1 MKKCIITGLLALSI
15 VVAGST
21 MLQSQTAKI
30 KAFNESVQYEKN
42 KNYQQALSVL
52 EKIYSDNAKDY
63 FVNLRMGWLYYNLQN
78 YDKSEKY
85 YRLAAEINSKSVE
98 AMIGLTYPLAA
109 KEQWKEVEALYQKIL
124 KIDGMNYTANLRL
137 GQMYLYR
144 SDYTGAKKY
153 LERIYYVYQSDYE
166 LNLYF
171 GWVMYYLGDKN
182 NAREMFT
189 RVLMQN
195 SKDASANEGY
205 NLVK

>member
-1 MKKCIITGLLALSI
+1 MKKYIITGLLALSI

-30 KAFNESVQYEKN
+30 KAFNESLQYEQS
-42 KNYQQALSVL
+42 KNYKQALSSI

-63 FVNLRMGWLYYNLQN
+63 FVNLRMGWLYYNLLN

-85 YRLAAEINSKSVE
+85 YRLATEINSKSIE

>member
-1 MKKCIITGLLALSI
+1 M
-15 VVAGST
+15 
-21 MLQSQTAKI
+21 
-30 KAFNESVQYEKN
+30 QYEKN

-63 FVNLRMGWLYYNLQN
+63 FVNLRMGWLYYNLQS

-109 KEQWKEVEALYQKIL
+109 KEQWKEVESLYQKIL

-144 SDYTGAKKY
+144 ADYTGAKKY

>member
-1 MKKCIITGLLALSI
+1 MKKYFITGLLVLSM
-15 VVAGST
+15 VVAGSS
-21 MLQSQTAKI
+21 MLNSQTAKV
-30 KAFNESVQYEKN
+30 KAFNESVQYEAN
-42 KNYQQALSVL
+42 KNYKQALSAL

-63 FVNLRMGWLYYNLQN
+63 FINLRMGWLYYNLQN
-78 YDKSEKY
+78 YDKSENY
-85 YRLAAEINSKSVE
+85 YRIATELNTKSVE
-98 AMIGLTYPLAA
+98 AMIGLIYPLAA
-109 KEQWKEVEALYQKIL
+109 KERWKEVETLYQKIL
-124 KIDGMNYTANLRL
+124 KIDGMNYTANLRM
-137 GQMYLYR
+137 GQMLLYR
-144 SDYTGAKKY
+144 ADYTGAKKY

-182 NAREMFT
+182 NAREMFL

>member
-1 MKKCIITGLLALSI
+1 MKKYIITGLLALSI

-21 MLQSQTAKI
+21 LLQSQTAKI

-85 YRLAAEINSKSVE
+85 YRLATEINSKSIE

-182 NAREMFT
+182 NAREMFL

-195 SKDASANEGY
+195 SKDTSANEGY

>member
-1 MKKCIITGLLALSI
+1 MKKYIITGLLALSI

-30 KAFNESVQYEKN
+30 KAFNESLQYEQS
-42 KNYQQALSVL
+42 KNYKQALSSI

-63 FVNLRMGWLYYNLQN
+63 FVNLRMGWLYYNLLN

-85 YRLAAEINSKSVE
+85 YRLATEINSKSIE

-144 SDYTGAKKY
+144 ADYTGAKKY

>member
-1 MKKCIITGLLALSI
+1 MKKYIITGLLALSI

-21 MLQSQTAKI
+21 LLQSQTAKI

-63 FVNLRMGWLYYNLQN
+63 FVNLRMGWLYYNLLN

-109 KEQWKEVEALYQKIL
+109 KEQWKEVESLYQKIL

-144 SDYTGAKKY
+144 ADYTGAKKY

>member
-1 MKKCIITGLLALSI
+1 MKKYIITGLLALSI

-21 MLQSQTAKI
+21 LLNSQTAKI
-30 KAFNESVQYEKN
+30 KAFNESVQYEQN
-42 KNYQQALSVL
+42 KNYKQALSSI

-63 FVNLRMGWLYYNLQN
+63 FVNLRMGWLHYNLLN

-144 SDYTGAKKY
+144 ADYTGAKKY

>member
-1 MKKCIITGLLALSI
+1 MKKYIITGLLALSI

-21 MLQSQTAKI
+21 LLQSQTAKI

-109 KEQWKEVEALYQKIL
+109 KEQWKEVESLYQKIL

-144 SDYTGAKKY
+144 ADYTGAKKY

-182 NAREMFT
+182 NAREMFL

-195 SKDASANEGY
+195 SKDTSANEGY